1 MGIGADIV
9 KFFSPNN
16 ADQIQENLI
25 PKTVGDFLRHTNQ
38 HQNLNAVMVII
49 RQLTAQGFL
58 IPAGFGKGSPPLNEA
73 YCNYGFDPQEVSY
86 GTYDFLALG
95 FPRIRENFAEAVRA
109 VVVTKVNDAED
120 IGSGFLVESRM
131 FVTARHCI
139 LNMKEVRIPG
149 WNPSNTSLLNIWTPV
164 DDRVDLA
171 VLQFDGDPFP
181 GIPGF
186 QVGNATLLDDVL
198 SMGYPPIPGFE
209 SVLVA
214 ETAQIAGHLK
224 STTGQVIGEE
234 RSYLDQQ
241 TYLLISARVKG
252 GNSGGPVIGRLGKVV
267 GVVCQLPA
275 EAEGRVDTL
284 GYACAIPTKTLS
296 EVLLACLKQ
305 SDSVESVKFKTT
317 PHGFSTA

>member
-1 MGIGADIV
+1 LGIGTDIV
-9 KFFSPNN
+9 KFFYLDN
-16 ADQIQENLI
+16 ANKIQGKFFPRSL
-25 PKTVGDFLRHTNQ
+25 GDFLDCTDYQ
-38 HQNLNAVMVII
+38 YIDKVTPII
-49 RQLTAQGFL
+49 QRLIAEGFL
-58 IPAGFGKGSPPLNEA
+58 FRAGTPEDSSPMSETYFAFAFNQDDA
-73 YCNYGFDPQEVSY
+73 SY
-86 GTYDFLALG
+86 GVYDFLALG
-95 FPRIRENFAEAVRA
+95 FPKIREHFAEAVRA

-198 SMGYPPIPGFE
+198 TMGYPPIPGFE

-234 RSYLDQQ
+234 KSYLDQQ

-252 GNSGGPVIGRLGKVV
+252 GNSGGPVIGRLGRVV

-296 EVLLACLKQ
+296 QVLLACLNQ